1 MRKERER
8 GRGERDS
15 DLDREGGEKGKRQG
29 RRPRES
35 DSGVGS
41 ERRK

>member
-15 DLDREGGEKGKRQG
+15 DLDREGEKTSRVLPLHCSYAK
-29 RRPRES
+29 
-35 DSGVGS
+35 
-41 ERRK
+41 